1 MSKKFLSLVLLLL
14 VSACVVEKTYQYCPY
29 VTISREDAKLIQ
41 KVNYQDDFMVELKG
55 FDGYCYFDS
64 RVKQEKAVI
73 TPIFVITKLR
83 NTDETDVQFSW
94 FTNTI
99 KGPPAYLG
107 RRSYFAGTHI
117 GQGERV
123 KEFKGRPVE
132 VKIPAEM
139 MYEFEIFMGLDVSK
153 EEKKYNQRI
162 FDVEY
167 DYYEYPPKIE
177 APAVKLKVYPE
188 VYYEDGTPVEPEY
201 LKGRNEGPERLS
213 PAAESESCGSCG
225 LK

>member
-1 MSKKFLSLVLLLL
+1 MQTSIKFLSLVIVLL
-14 VSACVVEKTYQYCPY
+14 VSSCVVEQPYQMCP
-29 VTISREDAKLIQ
+29 VVSIAREDAKLIQ

-55 FDGYCYFDS
+55 FDGYCYFDT

-73 TPIFVITKLR
+73 TPIFIVTKLR

-94 FTNTI
+94 FTNTV

-117 GQGERV
+117 GQGERI

-132 VKIPAEM
+132 VKIPLEM
-139 MYEFEIFMGLDVSK
+139 MYEFEILMGLDVSQ

-167 DYYEYPPKIE
+167 DYYEYPPQIE
-177 APAVKLKVYPE
+177 APTVKLKVYPE

-201 LKGRNEGPERLS
+201 LKAKSSFRRSAP
-213 PAAESESCGSCG
+213 PADCGSCG
-225 LK
+225 VK